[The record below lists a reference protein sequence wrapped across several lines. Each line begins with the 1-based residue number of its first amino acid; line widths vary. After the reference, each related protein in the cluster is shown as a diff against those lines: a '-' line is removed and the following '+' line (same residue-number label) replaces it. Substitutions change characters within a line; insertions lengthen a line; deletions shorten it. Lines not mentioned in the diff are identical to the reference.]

1 MKETAPK
8 MKLDIPSDLQDS
20 FKRLM
25 KSVYPENRKSLDFQ
39 KTTLIYLSLGGEKLA
54 RYNIE
59 TAQMDFPNKSSL
71 FEYAPIIEPV
81 TDTDVDKSQSDD
93 NE

>member
-1 MKETAPK
+1 
-8 MKLDIPSDLQDS
+8 MKLDIPSEFQDA

-25 KSVYPENRKSLDFQ
+25 KSVHPENRKKLDFQ
-39 KTTLIYLSLGGEKLA
+39 KTTVIYLSLGGEKLA

-59 TAQMDFPNKSSL
+59 ISQMDFPDKSSL
-71 FEYAPIIEPV
+71 FEYAPIVEPV
-81 TDTDVDKSQSDD
+81 TDTDVGESKADD